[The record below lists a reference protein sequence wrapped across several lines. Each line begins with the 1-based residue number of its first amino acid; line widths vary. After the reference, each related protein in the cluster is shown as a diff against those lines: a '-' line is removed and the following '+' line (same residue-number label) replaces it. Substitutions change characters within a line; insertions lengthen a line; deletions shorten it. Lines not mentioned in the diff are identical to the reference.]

1 LSRDCLTRYVPPS
14 GFGYPL
20 GGLRPSV
27 PCRLFFTPAALL
39 GFTLRSFLLQK
50 GTRAITARMSPLT
63 VSPASDPD
71 AGALGRPSRPRF
83 LGFNP
88 SRSPWRMLPWVW
100 PFQGSLAKALAE
112 PSPGLL
118 SRASQTRRS
127 LALPAGAPESR
138 SALPGSFLLP
148 RRWRWFGRGDPL
160 RVLAPAQSQ
169 ALRLG
174 VSWAMRSPHIV
185 SCITAD
191 QPMILGRTPR
201 PPELP
206 GPA

>member
-88 SRSPWRMLPWVW
+88 SRSPWRPVR
-100 PFQGSLAKALAE
+100 GLARQPLDA
-112 PSPGLL
+112 PMG
-118 SRASQTRRS
+118 
-127 LALPAGAPESR
+127 LALPGFTCES
-138 SALPGSFLLP
+138 
-148 RRWRWFGRGDPL
+148 
-160 RVLAPAQSQ
+160 
-169 ALRLG
+169 
-174 VSWAMRSPHIV
+174 
-185 SCITAD
+185 
-191 QPMILGRTPR
+191 LGRTFAR
-201 PPELP
+201 PPLTRFADPAITRLARRRPRVSIGFAWLLP
-206 GPA
+206 TAPPMAVVRKRRPS